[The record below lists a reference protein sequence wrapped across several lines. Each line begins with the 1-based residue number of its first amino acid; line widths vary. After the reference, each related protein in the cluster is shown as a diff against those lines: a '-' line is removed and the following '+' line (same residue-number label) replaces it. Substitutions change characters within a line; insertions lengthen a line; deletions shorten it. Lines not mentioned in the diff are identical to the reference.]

1 LPDTQTIQTP
11 IERVLPMNEPIVLSL
26 IISSTVISVA
36 VIWASVRKN
45 ELKDTQRESLDQT
58 LTKIASDVSEL
69 KDRQGIK
76 ALQTY
81 VRK

>member
-1 LPDTQTIQTP
+1 
-11 IERVLPMNEPIVLSL
+11 MNEPIIFSL
-26 IISSTVISVA
+26 VFSFTVISVA